1 MFKGCC
7 FGGGVRGGGLKDSPD
22 LSDNRRLRAVEPS
35 GSKDT
40 ANGTASGVAVEE
52 SFVPKDEVVDSQTV
66 GTLRRTTAADV
77 PSVVSVDGGVN
88 ASNPLPKDK
97 EDSNGISIYSLIM
110 SYKAFWPEFNK
121 QICKFAADWNMRG
134 RNCGGGGGGADVG
147 YQNICLEI

>member
-35 GSKDT
+35 GSKNT
-40 ANGTASGVAVEE
+40 TNGTASGVAVEE

-110 SYKAFWPEFNK
+110 SYQAFWRDSTSK
-121 QICKFAADWNMRG
+121 SASLLQIGTCEAGIVVEVVVVLMW
-134 RNCGGGGGGADVG
+134 VIQI
-147 YQNICLEI
+147 YV

>member
-7 FGGGVRGGGLKDSPD
+7 FGGGGVRGGGLKDSPD

-40 ANGTASGVAVEE
+40 ANGTSRGVAVEE

-110 SYKAFWPEFNK
+110 SYQAFWRDSTSK
-121 QICKFAADWNMRG
+121 SASLLQIGTCEEGIVVEVKVVVVLMW
-134 RNCGGGGGGADVG
+134 VIQI
-147 YQNICLEI
+147 YV